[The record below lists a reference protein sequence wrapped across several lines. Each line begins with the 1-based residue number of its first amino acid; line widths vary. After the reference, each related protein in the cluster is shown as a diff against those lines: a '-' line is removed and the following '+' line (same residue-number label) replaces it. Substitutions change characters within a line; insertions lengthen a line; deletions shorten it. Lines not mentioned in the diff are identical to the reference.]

1 MLAQLLAS
9 EGRPVFAARRVPYLP
24 AAVLGNGALLATVS
38 ARGELERLFW
48 PHVDAGQHLGELRL
62 AAFSG
67 GELRWLDEEP
77 DGREQ
82 TYLDESSVLLTRAGH
97 VELTDV
103 VRPFEPVLAR
113 RICARGADRLAV
125 YLRPWLDEAAHGQA
139 IYVDPERDALVVYRR
154 DIALAVSL
162 DRPHEFTCGRSVR
175 GDNSS
180 VLADLADG
188 RLEGWTVAHR
198 DVEGA
203 LACPGD
209 EATLVLAFGSTP
221 DDALARL
228 DDALALGCD
237 GLREERQRHDRERI
251 GGALASTADRLEPV
265 YRRSLLVFD
274 LVSDR
279 ETGGVIAAPEL
290 DARFVESGGYGF
302 VWARDLA
309 FTVLAFL
316 ACGRDDL
323 TAAGLRWLLRT
334 QSPEGLWLQRHGTD
348 GALAACWGL
357 HQLDETG
364 AALFAFDAAWHELHD
379 EELDRE
385 LWPAACRAA
394 GFLAGFLDPAAGLP
408 LPSVDLWEQ
417 SEGQHAYTAAAVF
430 GGLVAAARMAERHDP
445 ERADG
450 WLAAAARVREGIET
464 HLWSEEHGRYL
475 RSIAVAE
482 RRGPAAPL
490 PATYRHGL
498 RYPNRPV
505 RSVRPVDERLDAS
518 LLGLAW
524 PFRAV
529 DPAGPRMRATLDALV
544 VGLGTGRGG
553 LRRHE
558 GDTYAGGNEWVLA
571 GLWHGLVRRQV
582 GDELG
587 LQAALD
593 RALESATPLGLL
605 PEQVREDGSPAWVLP
620 LTWSHA
626 MFVLAAR
633 PELAAIAEPPR
644 LPATA
649 RA

>member
-1 MLAQLLAS
+1 MLAGLLAS
-9 EGRPVFAARRVPYLP
+9 EGRPVSEARRVPYLP

-48 PHVDAGQHLGELRL
+48 PNVDGGQHLGELRL
-62 AAFSG
+62 AASAG
-67 GELRWLDEEP
+67 GALHWLDERP
-77 DGREQ
+77 HGWEQ
-82 TYLDESSVLLTRAGH
+82 EHLDESSVLSTRSGD
-97 VELTDV
+97 VEIVDV
-103 VRPFEPVLAR
+103 VRPSEPVLAR
-113 RICARGADRLAV
+113 RIRVRGAERLAI

-154 DIALAVSL
+154 DTVLALTL

-175 GDNSS
+175 GDASS
-180 VLADLADG
+180 VLADLEDG
-188 RLEGWTVAHR
+188 RLDGWTVAHR
-198 DVEGA
+198 DVEAA
-203 LACPGD
+203 LACGGD

-221 DDALARL
+221 DEALARL
-228 DDALALGCD
+228 DDALSAGFD
-237 GLREERQRHDRERI
+237 ALREERQRHDRERI
-251 GGALASTADRLEPV
+251 GSALASTADRLEPI

-290 DARFVESGGYGF
+290 DPRFVESGGYGF
-302 VWARDLA
+302 VWPRDLA
-309 FTVLAFL
+309 FTALGFL

-323 TAAGLRWLLRT
+323 TAAGLRWLVRT
-334 QSPEGLWLQRHGTD
+334 QAPEGLWLQRHGTD
-348 GALAACWGL
+348 GALAASWGL

-385 LWPAACRAA
+385 LWPAAARGADL
-394 GFLAGFLDPAAGLP
+394 LAGFLDPATGLP
-408 LPSVDLWEQ
+408 PPSVDLWEQ
-417 SEGQHAYTAAAVF
+417 SEGRHAYTAAAVF
-430 GGLVAAARMAERHDP
+430 GGLVAAARMADRHAP
-445 ERADG
+445 ERADS
-450 WLAAAARVREGIET
+450 WHAAAARVRDGIEA
-464 HLWSEEHGRYL
+464 HLWSDEHGRYL
-475 RSIAVAE
+475 RSIDVAE
-482 RRGPAAPL
+482 RKGPAEPL
-490 PATYRHGL
+490 PAAYRHGL

-505 RSVRPVDERLDAS
+505 RSVRPLDERLDAS

-529 DPAGPRMRATLDALV
+529 DPAGPRMRATLDALIA
-544 VGLGTGRGG
+544 GLGTERGG

-558 GDTYAGGNEWVLA
+558 GDTYAGGNEWVLT
-571 GLWHGLVRRQV
+571 GLWHGLVRRQA

-587 LQAALD
+587 LQRALD

-649 RA
+649 AA